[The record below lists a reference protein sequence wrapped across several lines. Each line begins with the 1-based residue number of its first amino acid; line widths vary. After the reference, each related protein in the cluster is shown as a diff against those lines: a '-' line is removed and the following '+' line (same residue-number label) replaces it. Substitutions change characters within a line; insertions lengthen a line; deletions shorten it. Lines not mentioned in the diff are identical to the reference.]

1 MSDCSRS
8 EISCSICL
16 QLRDGFRMAPWRQ
29 AVTTTGC
36 CRPVWRCLAS
46 LVWFSLFGSSHCVQF
61 CIVIDTHH
69 GVAGCSMWM
78 GSFVF
83 FLLIL
88 GLRLTRFTL
97 MVPWNVFN
105 FWMSHLSLLAEK
117 CLLHL
122 ENMLLAN
129 PKVDVVCGGSFC
141 QYFALLHTLPTTD
154 WPSGSPKLSYRTP
167 VWLNLL

>member
-1 MSDCSRS
+1 MSGCSRS

-36 CRPVWRCLAS
+36 CRPFWRCLAS
-46 LVWFSLFGSSHCVQF
+46 LVWFCLFEF
-61 CIVIDTHH
+61 CIVINTHQ

-78 GSFVF
+78 GSFGL

-88 GLRLTRFTL
+88 GFRLTRFAL
-97 MVPWNVFN
+97 MVHWNVFN

-122 ENMLLAN
+122 EKMLLAN
-129 PKVDVVCGGSFC
+129 PTVDVVCGGSFC

-154 WPSGSPKLSYRTP
+154 WPSGSPELSSRTL
-167 VWLNLL
+167 VWLNPL